1 MGLSFC
7 FICLD
12 RNNYVTLRTKSN
24 YMNTINIPQNGFP
37 QEITNIPFG
46 QVIVLTDPSQGIT
59 STTVQK
65 IQAVI
70 SIAGSLGQKGVV
82 YAIPVDSPELW
93 DSYICKVKT
102 KDGVQILVSDKDS
115 IIEMLCEFWGLDYAE
130 AIKKI
135 VIKKRYEGHVTIGE
149 ESHPV
154 RIPVIE
160 ARKPE
165 KEEKHSILLQCIT
178 THTKAGE
185 LAKIE
190 DALEEA
196 FIHHINISGID
207 LLTLLDKVSNKE
219 RKTYQLDID
228 IIPGKADY
236 DKELKDIVVKRSCDI
251 IITDS
256 DGTSHHITTLS
267 PQSIAL
273 YLTFILFKDGI
284 KIADLKTND
293 EFYKLFL
300 HICNRLRYMN
310 KLPEQKILWENANR
324 KRGEIKKAISDVTNG
339 DKIAEMQLGI
349 EGEEGKEYRVAG
361 ATDDLREK
369 IRKGFDIE

>member
-1 MGLSFC
+1 MS
-7 FICLD
+7 
-12 RNNYVTLRTKSN
+12 
-24 YMNTINIPQNGFP
+24 TINIPQNGLP
-37 QEITNIPFG
+37 QGLTNIPFG
-46 QVIVLTDPSQGIT
+46 QVFILTDPNQGST
-59 STTVQK
+59 STTNQK
-65 IQAVI
+65 VGAVI
-70 SIAGSLGQKGVV
+70 SIAASLHQSHIV
-82 YAIPVDSPELW
+82 YVIPVNAPELW
-93 DSYICKVKT
+93 DCYICKVKT
-102 KDGVQILVSDKDS
+102 KDGAQVLVSDKDS
-115 IIEMLCEFWGLDYAE
+115 LIEMLCEFWGLDYTE
-130 AIKKI
+130 SIKKI
-135 VIKKRYEGHVTIGE
+135 VFRDRYERFMTIGG

-165 KEEKHSILLQCIT
+165 KKEEHSTLLQCIT

-196 FIHHINISGID
+196 FLHKLDITALDLIS
-207 LLTLLDKVSNKE
+207 LLDKISKKD

-228 IIPGKADY
+228 IIPGKEDY
-236 DKELKDIVVKRSCDI
+236 DKELKDRVVKRTCDI

-273 YLTFILFKDGI
+273 YLAFILFKDGNGI
-284 KIADLKTND
+284 KKEDLRTNE
-293 EFYKLFL
+293 EFYKLFI

-310 KLPEQKILWENANR
+310 KLPDQEILWKYANR
-324 KRGEIKKAISDVTNG
+324 KRGEIKKAISDVTND

-361 ATDDLREK
+361 ATDELREK